1 MSVDRTA
8 PPASGPL
15 RDFDFPAVTRHAL
28 ETGLP
33 VEVARIPHLPVAT
46 AFLML
51 PAGEAVLQEKR
62 AGQAVLAGD
71 ALEGGTEDRSGVELA
86 EALEGIGADL
96 DVTTGWNATTVSL
109 SCLADRFPEGLAL
122 LGEMVLRPAFPQVE
136 VERMRE
142 QHLARIRQREMDPG
156 ALANDHFARF
166 VYADGE
172 PYGRSLL
179 GTPASVGD
187 AGPDTLRGL
196 SEGLYRPRGAGL
208 VVAGDVEEREVLE
221 VAERIFGEWTGAPP
235 TQGDPAGEPR
245 SRDRRILVV
254 DRPGAVQ
261 SEIRIGHPG
270 VPRAVRGY
278 AALVVAN
285 AVLGGVFSSRLNLNL
300 REKNGFTYGVRARF
314 AFRRGPGPFT
324 IGTAVDTGVTADA
337 VREAVRE
344 AERYVA
350 DGPTAEEVASARDF
364 LAGVFPLQLESTRQ
378 VAGRVAELLIYGL
391 PKDTWATYR
400 ERIRSVDREAALAA
414 ARTHIRPEEF
424 QITVVGDAAAVVPA
438 LEALDLGPVEV
449 TTP

>member
-1 MSVDRTA
+1 MSIDRTV
-8 PPASGPL
+8 PPAPGPL
-15 RDFDFPAVTRHAL
+15 RDFSFPGVTRHAL
-28 ETGLP
+28 ENGLP

-46 AFLML
+46 AFLVL
-51 PAGEAVLQEKR
+51 PAGEAVLPEAR

-71 ALEGGTEDRSGVELA
+71 ALEGGTEDRSGIELA

-109 SCLADRFPEGLAL
+109 SCLADRFAEGLTL
-122 LGEMVLRPAFPQVE
+122 LGEMVLRPAFPTAE

-156 ALANDHFARF
+156 ALASDHFAGF

-172 PYGRSLL
+172 PYGRRLL
-179 GTPASVGD
+179 GTPASVED
-187 AGPDTLRGL
+187 VGPDTLRGL
-196 SEGLYRPRGAGL
+196 AEALYRPRGSGL
-208 VVAGDVEEREVLE
+208 VVAGDVEDREVLE
-221 VAERIFGEWTGAPP
+221 ATERIFGDWAGAPP
-235 TQGDPAGEPR
+235 PQVDPAGEPR

-270 VPRAVRGY
+270 APRAVRGY

-300 REKNGFTYGVRARF
+300 REKHGFTYGVRARF
-314 AFRRGPGPFT
+314 SYRRGPGPFT

-337 VREAVRE
+337 VREAVTE

-350 DGPTAEEVASARDF
+350 EGPTAEEVSSARDY

-378 VAGRVAELLIYGL
+378 VASRVAELLIYGL
-391 PKDTWATYR
+391 PKDTWATHR
-400 ERIRSVDREAALAA
+400 DRIRSVDREAALAA
-414 ARTHIRPEEF
+414 ARTHIRPGEF
-424 QITVVGDAAAVVPA
+424 QITVVGDAETVAPA
-438 LEALDLGPVEV
+438 LDALELGPVEV
-449 TTP
+449 RTP